1 MEHGLIENNEG
12 ESMEANDLSHNF
24 ADQSG
29 STCIV
34 WIPNVTNAFTKPNP
48 SRGIWSCC
56 ANKRRA
62 KNNWIIL
69 MMHFAENS

>member
-1 MEHGLIENNEG
+1 MRGKYSDFKKLARVMEHGLIENNEG

-34 WIPNVTNAFTKPNP
+34 
-48 SRGIWSCC
+48 
-56 ANKRRA
+56 
-62 KNNWIIL
+62 
-69 MMHFAENS
+69 